1 MKNYSKTKEEQEAIG
16 IDKSVT
22 DAEYFH
28 DLYYVKHFR
37 DMKKLFKQQLET
49 NKMVTEQILSE
60 LKSKKYHS
68 SKNIEI
74 GDTVL
79 YAMLNK
85 GIVSDGV
92 LGIELITL
100 NEKEFSLYCI
110 DERANDGKGVP
121 AIKLNEPNYMP
132 TLNIENDKL
141 ISEGEFHFEYSK
153 TVMTFD
159 NCPLQKVTFN
169 WCPFTPKEIILK
181 FGEYAVREAYAEKLK
196 QDFLKHIT
204 KNLKK

>member
-1 MKNYSKTKEEQEAIG
+1 MKKELNSSLIET
-16 IDKSVT
+16 DKSVT
-22 DAEYFH
+22 DAEYYH
-28 DLYYVKHFR
+28 ELYSVKHFR
-37 DMKKLFKQQLET
+37 TMKKLFKQQLET
-49 NKMVTEQILSE
+49 NMAVTEQILSE
-60 LKSKKYHS
+60 LKSKKYYS
-68 SKNIEI
+68 GKNIEI
-74 GDTVL
+74 GDVVL

-100 NEKEFSLYCI
+100 NENEFKLYCV

-121 AIKLNEPNYMP
+121 AIKLVKQDYMP
-132 TLNIENDKL
+132 TFIENDKL
-141 ISEGEFHFEYSK
+141 IFEGEFHFEYSK

-169 WCPFTPKEIILK
+169 WCPITPNEIILK
-181 FGEYAVREAYAEKLK
+181 FGEYAVMEAYAEKLK

-204 KNLKK
+204 KSIKK